1 MTLTTEQQQFEE
13 NFKRGIE
20 EGRRNCALKIAKRML
35 AMRNDQSLLLLFYI
49 VLLRK
54 LLVFLGKT
62 YLS

>member
-20 EGRRNCALKIAKRML
+20 EGGRNCALKIAKRML

-54 LLVFLGKT
+54 LLRKHTFNT
-62 YLS
+62 

>member
-20 EGRRNCALKIAKRML
+20 EGGRNCALKIAKRML